1 MKEKK
6 MFEEPASELI
16 RVDSSDVIATS
27 GGPDIP
33 DSMTGSFGQASGEG
47 FGSVTMF
54 GGLRQ

>member
-27 GGPDIP
+27 GGPNLP
-33 DSMTGSFGQASGEG
+33 DPMTGSGNNDITG
-47 FGSVTMF
+47 FGSVNMI

>member
-27 GGPDIP
+27 GGPNLPNPMNAGGNNGMD
-33 DSMTGSFGQASGEG
+33 G
-47 FGSVTMF
+47 FGSVTML